1 MMKNKKYKWK
11 KKFVVLPRSKINTK
25 ITNYDEYN
33 PFAELTV

>member
-1 MMKNKKYKWK
+1 ME